1 MLYVYL
7 GNSLIN
13 TASLDFFLLLSTTMQ
28 IKTAATIINTM
39 LPTIPKGIA
48 TASCPAGVDCTV
60 GEAVWKMEIFHH

>member
-1 MLYVYL
+1 M
-7 GNSLIN
+7 G
-13 TASLDFFLLLSTTMQ
+13 SLDLIFLLLLSIMMQ

-48 TASCPAGVDCTV
+48 IATCPAGVDCAV